1 MGGWGSGRRSNS
13 KKITSDYQQFD
24 IREWQRRGL
33 LVPFGGRGFV
43 APQRNAAAEW
53 RFCMPAI
60 PLLVVAATIS
70 LRRKPISA
78 RIRLPIDGA

>member
-33 LVPFGGRGFV
+33 LVPFSQAFTAGDWKV
-43 APQRNAAAEW
+43 D
-53 RFCMPAI
+53 
-60 PLLVVAATIS
+60 V
-70 LRRKPISA
+70 PIV
-78 RIRLPIDGA
+78 RYLDPIHE